1 MRKAMNAP
9 ITGAEDL
16 LLLALVTMVAL
27 SIPLGARTGAHIEIE
42 ILEPSMSALF
52 AKWSMIFIK
61 ILGASMLGFMG
72 WRLWHAGG
80 MASKFGE
87 TTQQLLISFEPFYY
101 LLSVSILIYALV
113 LVLDIWQILQS
124 QKVNSATN
132 WRKTFVISLTLIG
145 ILGLLSLFILLALRM
160 PVALSMLSVGFIGT
174 IIANAY
180 KFMAV
185 GMAEDQ
191 AWSRGLKVAYSNLAG
206 ETFEAASNYNL
217 LVIPMF
223 VLMGN
228 LAGVSGM
235 SKDLFSAAYR
245 WMGHLRGGL
254 ASATIAACAG
264 FAALSG
270 SSLASAVTMGRVAL
284 PEMKKYKYADSLAT
298 GSVAAG
304 GTLGFLIPP
313 SGGMIIYAV
322 LTEQSIGRLFMAGVF
337 PGIILTLLFIGAI
350 YCVVIRNP
358 TAGPRA
364 KRFGRPERV
373 TSLWRALPIVGVVLI
388 TIGGMYTGFFT
399 PVEASSVGAF
409 LTFVVAAY
417 RQSLGWQASKAVILE
432 TMNATATVFLIIIGA
447 FVFIPFMSLTELPA
461 QLVTI
466 LTSLPI
472 GNIGILLIIVLIYM
486 FLGMFLEAIAMLV
499 LTIPVV
505 IPIAVALDWDL
516 IWFGIILVIVL
527 EMGMI
532 SPPVGINVFI
542 VKSIARDVPMS
553 TIFRGIWP
561 FWFAMAAMIG
571 LLILF
576 PQIALYLPQAVVGG

>member
-1 MRKAMNAP
+1 MIDM
-9 ITGAEDL
+9 T
-16 LLLALVTMVAL
+16 V
-27 SIPLGARTGAHIEIE
+27 LG
-42 ILEPSMSALF
+42 L
-52 AKWSMIFIK
+52 
-61 ILGASMLGFMG
+61 
-72 WRLWHAGG
+72 
-80 MASKFGE
+80 
-87 TTQQLLISFEPFYY
+87 
-101 LLSVSILIYALV
+101 
-113 LVLDIWQILQS
+113 
-124 QKVNSATN
+124 
-132 WRKTFVISLTLIG
+132 
-145 ILGLLSLFILLALRM
+145 LGLLSLFVLLALRM
-160 PVALSMLSVGFIGT
+160 PVSLSMLGVGFVGT
-174 IIANAY
+174 VIANAN
-180 KFMAV
+180 KFMVV

-191 AWSRGLKVAYSNLAG
+191 AWARGFKIAYSNIAG

-235 SKDLFSAAYR
+235 SNDLFAAAYR

-284 PEMKKYKYADSLAT
+284 PQMKKYKYADSLAT

-350 YCVVIRNP
+350 SLVVGRNP
-358 TAGPRA
+358 DAGPRGE
-364 KRFGRPERV
+364 RFGRAERLA
-373 TSLWRALPIVGVVLI
+373 SLWRAMPILGVVLA

-409 LTFVVAAY
+409 FTLVVAIL
-417 RQSLGWQASKAVILE
+417 RRSLGWQETRSVILE
-432 TMNATATVFLIIIGA
+432 TMKATATVFLIIIGA

-461 QLVTI
+461 HLVTI

-472 GNIGILLIIVLIYM
+472 GEIGILLIVVLIYM
-486 FLGMFLEAIAMLV
+486 FLGMFLEAMAMLV

-505 IPIAVALDWDL
+505 VPIAIALNWDL
-516 IWFGIILVIVL
+516 IWFGIIVVIVL

-542 VKSIARDVPMS
+542 VKSIAPEVPMN

-576 PQIALYLPQAVVGG
+576 PQIALFLPQAVVGG

>member
-1 MRKAMNAP
+1 MMSM
-9 ITGAEDL
+9 T
-16 LLLALVTMVAL
+16 V
-27 SIPLGARTGAHIEIE
+27 LG
-42 ILEPSMSALF
+42 L
-52 AKWSMIFIK
+52 
-61 ILGASMLGFMG
+61 
-72 WRLWHAGG
+72 
-80 MASKFGE
+80 
-87 TTQQLLISFEPFYY
+87 
-101 LLSVSILIYALV
+101 
-113 LVLDIWQILQS
+113 
-124 QKVNSATN
+124 
-132 WRKTFVISLTLIG
+132 
-145 ILGLLSLFILLALRM
+145 LGLLSLFVLLALRM
-160 PVALSMLSVGFIGT
+160 PVALSMLGVGFIGT
-174 IIANAY
+174 VIVNAN
-180 KFMAV
+180 KFIGV
-185 GMAEDQ
+185 GMASDQ
-191 AWSRGLKVAYSNLAG
+191 AWARGLKIAYSNLAG
-206 ETFEAASNYNL
+206 ETFEAASNFNL

-235 SKDLFSAAYR
+235 SNDLFVAAHR

-284 PEMKKYKYADSLAT
+284 PEMKRYKYSDSLAT

-313 SGGMIIYAV
+313 SAGMIIYAV
-322 LTEQSIGRLFMAGVF
+322 LTEQSIGRLFMAGIF

-350 YCVVIRNP
+350 NITVARKP
-358 TAGPRA
+358 EAGPRSE
-364 KRFGRPERV
+364 RFGRRERML
-373 TSLWRALPIVGVVLI
+373 SLWQATPILVVVLT

-409 LTFVVAAY
+409 LTFVVAVG
-417 RQSLGWQASKAVILE
+417 RRSLSLPTIQTVILQ

-461 QLVTI
+461 DLVVL

-472 GNIGILLIIVLIYM
+472 GDYGVLAIIIVTYM
-486 FLGMFLEAIAMLV
+486 FLGMFLESMAMLV

-505 IPIAVALDWDL
+505 IPIAIGLEWDL
-516 IWFGIILVIVL
+516 IWFGIIVVIVL

-542 VKSIARDVPMS
+542 VKSIAPEVPMGQ
-553 TIFRGIWP
+553 IFRGIWP
-561 FWFAMAAMIG
+561 FWFAMALMIF
-571 LLILF
+571 LLIIF
-576 PQIALYLPQAVVGG
+576 PQIALYLPQKLVGN

>member
-1 MRKAMNAP
+1 MISM
-9 ITGAEDL
+9 TL
-16 LLLALVTMVAL
+16 L
-27 SIPLGARTGAHIEIE
+27 G
-42 ILEPSMSALF
+42 
-52 AKWSMIFIK
+52 
-61 ILGASMLGFMG
+61 
-72 WRLWHAGG
+72 
-80 MASKFGE
+80 
-87 TTQQLLISFEPFYY
+87 LI
-101 LLSVSILIYALV
+101 
-113 LVLDIWQILQS
+113 
-124 QKVNSATN
+124 
-132 WRKTFVISLTLIG
+132 
-145 ILGLLSLFILLALRM
+145 GLLSLFVLLALRM
-160 PVALSMLSVGFIGT
+160 PVALSMLGVGFVGT
-174 IIANAY
+174 AVANAN
-180 KFMAV
+180 KLIFV
-185 GMAEDQ
+185 GMDPDQ
-191 AWSRGLKVAYSNLAG
+191 AWARGWKIAYSNLAG
-206 ETFEAASNYNL
+206 ETFEAASNFNL

-235 SKDLFSAAYR
+235 SNDLFTTAYR

-254 ASATIAACAG
+254 ASATVAACAG

-284 PEMKKYKYADSLAT
+284 PEMKRYKYADGLAT
-298 GSVAAG
+298 GAVAAG

-337 PGIILTLLFIGAI
+337 PGMILTLLFIGAI
-350 YCVVIRNP
+350 YLVVVRKP
-358 TAGPRA
+358 EAGPPGPRSGLA
-364 KRFGRPERV
+364 ERLS
-373 TSLWRALPIVGVVLI
+373 SLWHATPIVGVVLV

-409 LTFVVAAY
+409 LTFVVAAA
-417 RQSLGWQASKAVILE
+417 RRSLSLEKMKTVILE
-432 TMNATATVFLIIIGA
+432 TMSATATVFLIIIGA

-461 QLVTI
+461 QLVTF

-472 GNIGILLIIVLIYM
+472 GDFGILLVIVLIYM
-486 FLGMFLEAIAMLV
+486 FLGMFLEGIAMLV

-505 IPIAVALDWDL
+505 IPIAIGLNWDL
-516 IWFGIILVIVL
+516 IWFGIIIVIVL

-532 SPPVGINVFI
+532 SPPVGINVFV
-542 VKSIARDVPMS
+542 VKSIAPDVPMG

-576 PQIALYLPQAVVGG
+576 PQIALFLPETIVAG

>member
-1 MRKAMNAP
+1 M
-9 ITGAEDL
+9 I
-16 LLLALVTMVAL
+16 
-27 SIPLGARTGAHIEIE
+27 
-42 ILEPSMSALF
+42 SM
-52 AKWSMIFIK
+52 
-61 ILGASMLGFMG
+61 
-72 WRLWHAGG
+72 
-80 MASKFGE
+80 
-87 TTQQLLISFEPFYY
+87 
-101 LLSVSILIYALV
+101 
-113 LVLDIWQILQS
+113 
-124 QKVNSATN
+124 
-132 WRKTFVISLTLIG
+132 TFLG

-160 PVALSMLSVGFIGT
+160 PVALSMLGVGFIGT
-174 IIANAY
+174 AVANANQ
-180 KFMAV
+180 FLSV
-185 GMAEDQ
+185 GMASDQ
-191 AWSRGLKVAYSNLAG
+191 AWARGWKIAFSNLSG
-206 ETFEAASNYNL
+206 ETFEAASNFNL

-235 SKDLFSAAYR
+235 SADLFNAAYR

-284 PEMKKYKYADSLAT
+284 PEMKRYKYDDSLAT

-350 YCVVIRNP
+350 YLVVARRP
-358 TAGPRA
+358 EAGPCGDRSGRA
-364 KRFGRPERV
+364 ARLASIGR
-373 TSLWRALPIVGVVLI
+373 AAPILGVVLA

-409 LTFVVAAY
+409 FTFVVAAW
-417 RQSLGWQASKAVILE
+417 RKSLSIRSIRTVILQ
-432 TMNATATVFLIIIGA
+432 TMNATATVFMIIIGA
-447 FVFIPFMSLTELPA
+447 FVFIPFMSMTELPA
-461 QLVTI
+461 HLVVL

-472 GNIGILLIIVLIYM
+472 GDLGVLLVIILAYM
-486 FLGMFLEAIAMLV
+486 FLGMFLESMAMLV

-505 IPIAVALDWDL
+505 IPIAIGLNWDL
-516 IWFGIILVIVL
+516 IWFGIIIVIVL

-542 VKSIARDVPMS
+542 VKSIAPDVPMGE
-553 TIFRGIWP
+553 IFRGIWP
-561 FWFAMAAMIG
+561 FWFAMVLMIG

-576 PQIALYLPQAVVGG
+576 PQIALFLPETIVGG

>member
-1 MRKAMNAP
+1 MISMSLL
-9 ITGAEDL
+9 GLFGL
-16 LLLALVTMVAL
+16 LLL
-27 SIPLGARTGAHIEIE
+27 
-42 ILEPSMSALF
+42 F
-52 AKWSMIFIK
+52 A
-61 ILGASMLGFMG
+61 
-72 WRLWHAGG
+72 
-80 MASKFGE
+80 
-87 TTQQLLISFEPFYY
+87 
-101 LLSVSILIYALV
+101 
-113 LVLDIWQILQS
+113 
-124 QKVNSATN
+124 
-132 WRKTFVISLTLIG
+132 
-145 ILGLLSLFILLALRM
+145 LLALRM
-160 PVALSMLSVGFIGT
+160 PVALSMLGVGFLGTAVANANKLVSVG
-174 IIANAY
+174 
-180 KFMAV
+180 M
-185 GMAEDQ
+185 DLDL
-191 AWSRGLKVAYSNLAG
+191 AWARGWKIAYSNLAG
-206 ETFEAASNYNL
+206 ETFEAASNFNL

-235 SKDLFSAAYR
+235 SNDLFNTAYR

-254 ASATIAACAG
+254 ASATVAACAG

-284 PEMKKYKYADSLAT
+284 PEMQRRKYADGLAT

-337 PGIILTLLFIGAI
+337 PGIIMTLLFIGTI
-350 YCVVIRNP
+350 YLVVARTP
-358 TAGPRA
+358 EAGPAGPRS
-364 KRFGRPERV
+364 RRTERIS
-373 TSLWRALPIVGVVLI
+373 SLWDAAPIVGVVLV

-399 PVEASSVGAF
+399 PVEASSIGAF
-409 LTFVVAAY
+409 LTFVVAAL
-417 RQSLGWQASKAVILE
+417 RRSLSLEKVKTVILE
-432 TMNATATVFLIIIGA
+432 TMSATATVFLIIIGA

-461 QLVTI
+461 QLVVL

-472 GNIGILLIIVLIYM
+472 GDLGILLSIVLIYM
-486 FLGMFLEAIAMLV
+486 FLGMFLEGIAMLV

-505 IPIAVALDWDL
+505 IPIAIGLNWDL
-516 IWFGIILVIVL
+516 IWFGIIIVIVL

-532 SPPVGINVFI
+532 SPPVGINVFV
-542 VKSIARDVPMS
+542 VKSIAPSVPMG

-576 PQIALYLPQAVVGG
+576 PQIALFLPDTIVAG

>member
-1 MRKAMNAP
+1 M
-9 ITGAEDL
+9 T
-16 LLLALVTMVAL
+16 
-27 SIPLGARTGAHIEIE
+27 
-42 ILEPSMSALF
+42 
-52 AKWSMIFIK
+52 
-61 ILGASMLGFMG
+61 
-72 WRLWHAGG
+72 
-80 MASKFGE
+80 
-87 TTQQLLISFEPFYY
+87 
-101 LLSVSILIYALV
+101 V
-113 LVLDIWQILQS
+113 L
-124 QKVNSATN
+124 
-132 WRKTFVISLTLIG
+132 G
-145 ILGLLSLFILLALRM
+145 ILGLLALFVLLALRM
-160 PVALSMLSVGFIGT
+160 PVALSMLAVGFIGT
-174 IIANAY
+174 VVANAN
-180 KFMAV
+180 KFITV
-185 GMAEDQ
+185 GMAWDQ
-191 AWSRGLKVAYSNLAG
+191 AWTRGWSIAFSNLAG
-206 ETFEAASNYNL
+206 EMFEASSNFNL

-235 SKDLFSAAYR
+235 SNDLFTAAYR

-284 PEMKKYKYADSLAT
+284 PEMKRYKYEDSLAT

-337 PGIILTLLFIGAI
+337 PGIILTLLFIAAI
-350 YCVVIRNP
+350 YLVVARKP
-358 TAGPRA
+358 ESGPPGPRSST
-364 KRFGRPERV
+364 GDRV
-373 TSLWRALPIVGVVLI
+373 ASLWSALPIVAVVLV

-409 LTFVVAAY
+409 LTFVVAAM
-417 RQSLGWQASKAVILE
+417 RRSLSFGAMKEVVLQ

-461 QLVTI
+461 KLVTV

-472 GNIGILLIIVLIYM
+472 GEIGVLLLVILIYM
-486 FLGMFLEAIAMLV
+486 FLGMFLEAMAMLV

-505 IPIAVALDWDL
+505 IPIAIALNWDL
-516 IWFGIILVIVL
+516 IWFGIIIVIVL

-532 SPPVGINVFI
+532 SPPVGINVFV
-542 VKSIARDVPMS
+542 VKSIAPEVPMGR
-553 TIFRGIWP
+553 IFRGIWP

-576 PQIALYLPQAVVGG
+576 PEIALFLPERIVGG

>member
-1 MRKAMNAP
+1 MISM
-9 ITGAEDL
+9 TL
-16 LLLALVTMVAL
+16 L
-27 SIPLGARTGAHIEIE
+27 
-42 ILEPSMSALF
+42 
-52 AKWSMIFIK
+52 
-61 ILGASMLGFMG
+61 
-72 WRLWHAGG
+72 
-80 MASKFGE
+80 
-87 TTQQLLISFEPFYY
+87 
-101 LLSVSILIYALV
+101 
-113 LVLDIWQILQS
+113 
-124 QKVNSATN
+124 
-132 WRKTFVISLTLIG
+132 G
-145 ILGLLSLFILLALRM
+145 ILGLLALFLLLAVRM
-160 PVALSMLSVGFIGT
+160 PVAISMLVVGFLGT
-174 IIANAY
+174 IIANAN
-180 KFMAV
+180 KLIAV
-185 GMAEDQ
+185 GMASDQ
-191 AWSRGLKVAYSNLAG
+191 AWARGLKIAYSNLAG

-235 SKDLFSAAYR
+235 SKDLFNAAYR

-270 SSLASAVTMGRVAL
+270 SSLASAITMGRVAL
-284 PEMKKYKYADSLAT
+284 PEMKKYNYSDSLAT

-322 LTEQSIGRLFMAGVF
+322 LTEQSVGRLFMAGVF

-350 YCVVIRNP
+350 YWVVIRNP
-358 TAGPRA
+358 GAGPRGE
-364 KRFGRPERV
+364 RFARPEKMA
-373 TSLWRALPIVGVVLI
+373 SILRALPIIGVVLL

-399 PVEASSVGAF
+399 PVEASAVGAF
-409 LTFVVAAY
+409 FTFVVAAW
-417 RQSLGWQASKAVILE
+417 RRSLNLTAVRTVVLE
-432 TMNATATVFLIIIGA
+432 SMTSTATVFLIIIGA
-447 FVFIPFMSLTELPA
+447 FVFIPFMSMTELPA
-461 QLVTI
+461 KMVVI

-472 GNIGILLIIVLIYM
+472 GDLGILVIIILVYI
-486 FLGMFLEAIAMLV
+486 FLGMFLESIAMLV

-505 IPIAVALDWDL
+505 IPIAIGLEWDL
-516 IWFGIILVIVL
+516 IWFGIIVVIVL

-542 VKSIARDVPMS
+542 VKSIAQDVPMAD
-553 TIFRGIWP
+553 IFRGIWP

-576 PQIALYLPQAVVGG
+576 PQIALFLPETIVGG

>member
-1 MRKAMNAP
+1 MISM
-9 ITGAEDL
+9 TL
-16 LLLALVTMVAL
+16 LGV
-27 SIPLGARTGAHIEIE
+27 
-42 ILEPSMSALF
+42 
-52 AKWSMIFIK
+52 
-61 ILGASMLGFMG
+61 
-72 WRLWHAGG
+72 
-80 MASKFGE
+80 
-87 TTQQLLISFEPFYY
+87 
-101 LLSVSILIYALV
+101 
-113 LVLDIWQILQS
+113 
-124 QKVNSATN
+124 
-132 WRKTFVISLTLIG
+132 
-145 ILGLLSLFILLALRM
+145 LGLLVLFILLALRM
-160 PVALSMLSVGFIGT
+160 PVALSMLGVGFIGT
-174 IIANAY
+174 VIANANQ
-180 KFMAV
+180 FISV
-185 GMAEDQ
+185 GMASDQ
-191 AWSRGLKVAYSNLAG
+191 AWARGWTIAYSNLAG
-206 ETFEAASNYNL
+206 ETFEAASNLNL

-223 VLMGN
+223 VLMGT

-235 SKDLFSAAYR
+235 SKDLFAAAYS
-245 WMGHLRGGL
+245 WMGHFRGGL

-284 PEMKKYKYADSLAT
+284 PEMKRYKYSDSLAT

-350 YCVVIRNP
+350 YLVVARKP
-358 TAGPRA
+358 EAGPCGERSGWDERLASLTRA
-364 KRFGRPERV
+364 
-373 TSLWRALPIVGVVLI
+373 SPILGVVLV

-409 LTFVVAAY
+409 FTLLVALWRRSLT
-417 RQSLGWQASKAVILE
+417 SKAVHDVIIQ
-432 TMNATATVFLIIIGA
+432 TMNATGTVFLIIIGA
-447 FVFIPFMSLTELPA
+447 FVFIPFMSLTGLPA
-461 QLVTI
+461 ELVTI

-472 GNIGILLIIVLIYM
+472 GDLGVLLVIILAYM
-486 FLGMFLEAIAMLV
+486 FLGMFLESMAMLV

-505 IPIAVALDWDL
+505 IPIAIGLDWDL
-516 IWFGIILVIVL
+516 IWFGIIVVIVL

-542 VKSIARDVPMS
+542 VKSIAPEVPMS
-553 TIFRGIWP
+553 EIFRGIWP

-576 PQIALYLPQAVVGG
+576 PQIALFLPQTIVGG

>member
-1 MRKAMNAP
+1 
-9 ITGAEDL
+9 
-16 LLLALVTMVAL
+16 
-27 SIPLGARTGAHIEIE
+27 
-42 ILEPSMSALF
+42 
-52 AKWSMIFIK
+52 MID
-61 ILGASMLGFMG
+61 M
-72 WRLWHAGG
+72 
-80 MASKFGE
+80 
-87 TTQQLLISFEPFYY
+87 T
-101 LLSVSILIYALV
+101 V
-113 LVLDIWQILQS
+113 
-124 QKVNSATN
+124 
-132 WRKTFVISLTLIG
+132 
-145 ILGLLSLFILLALRM
+145 LGLLGLLTLFVLLALRM
-160 PVALSMLSVGFIGT
+160 PVALSMLGVGFVGT
-174 IIANAY
+174 VIANAN
-180 KFMAV
+180 KFINV
-185 GMAEDQ
+185 GMGADQ
-191 AWSRGLKVAYSNLAG
+191 AWARGWKIAYSNLAG
-206 ETFEAASNYNL
+206 ETFEAASNFNL

-235 SKDLFSAAYR
+235 SKDLFNAAYR

-284 PEMKKYKYADSLAT
+284 PEMKRYKYADSLAT

-322 LTEQSIGRLFMAGVF
+322 LTEQSIGRLFMAGIF

-350 YCVVIRNP
+350 YLVVARNP
-358 TAGPRA
+358 EAGPCGERSGQAERRA
-364 KRFGRPERV
+364 
-373 TSLWRALPIVGVVLI
+373 SLRRAAPILGVVFV

-409 LTFVVAAY
+409 FTLLVALARRSLTLSSA
-417 RQSLGWQASKAVILE
+417 RTVILQ

-461 QLVTI
+461 DLVTL

-472 GNIGILLIIVLIYM
+472 GDLGVLLIIIATYM
-486 FLGMFLEAIAMLV
+486 FLGMFLESMAMLV

-505 IPIAVALDWDL
+505 IPIALGLGWDL
-516 IWFGIILVIVL
+516 VWFGIIIVIVL

-542 VKSIARDVPMS
+542 VKSIAPEVPMS

-576 PQIALYLPQAVVGG
+576 PQIALFLPQTIVGG

>member
-1 MRKAMNAP
+1 MIDM
-9 ITGAEDL
+9 TVLGL
-16 LLLALVTMVAL
+16 LGLLAL
-27 SIPLGARTGAHIEIE
+27 
-42 ILEPSMSALF
+42 
-52 AKWSMIFIK
+52 
-61 ILGASMLGFMG
+61 
-72 WRLWHAGG
+72 
-80 MASKFGE
+80 
-87 TTQQLLISFEPFYY
+87 
-101 LLSVSILIYALV
+101 
-113 LVLDIWQILQS
+113 
-124 QKVNSATN
+124 
-132 WRKTFVISLTLIG
+132 FV
-145 ILGLLSLFILLALRM
+145 LLALRM
-160 PVALSMLSVGFIGT
+160 PVALSMLGVGFIGT
-174 IIANAY
+174 VIANTSKY
-180 KFMAV
+180 VDV
-185 GMAEDQ
+185 GMAAEQ
-191 AWSRGLKVAYSNLAG
+191 AWARGLKIAYSNLAG
-206 ETFEAASNYNL
+206 ETFEAASNFNL

-235 SKDLFSAAYR
+235 SQDLFNAAYR
-245 WMGHLRGGL
+245 WMGHMRGGL

-284 PEMKKYKYADSLAT
+284 PEMKRYNYADSLAT

-350 YCVVIRNP
+350 YLVVTRNP
-358 TAGPRA
+358 EAGPQGDRSNRA
-364 KRFGRPERV
+364 DRMA
-373 TSLWRALPIVGVVLI
+373 SLARAAPILGVVLV

-409 LTFVVAAY
+409 LTLLVALA
-417 RQSLGWQASKAVILE
+417 RRSLSLGTARTVILQ

-461 QLVTI
+461 DLVTL

-472 GNIGILLIIVLIYM
+472 GDVGVLLVIILAYM
-486 FLGMFLEAIAMLV
+486 FLGMFLESMAMLV

-505 IPIAVALDWDL
+505 IPIAIGLDWDL
-516 IWFGIILVIVL
+516 IWFGIIIVIVL

-542 VKSIARDVPMS
+542 VKSIAPDVPMN

-576 PQIALYLPQAVVGG
+576 PQIALFLPQTIVGG

>member
-1 MRKAMNAP
+1 MISM
-9 ITGAEDL
+9 TL
-16 LLLALVTMVAL
+16 LGVLGLLALFL
-27 SIPLGARTGAHIEIE
+27 
-42 ILEPSMSALF
+42 
-52 AKWSMIFIK
+52 
-61 ILGASMLGFMG
+61 
-72 WRLWHAGG
+72 
-80 MASKFGE
+80 
-87 TTQQLLISFEPFYY
+87 
-101 LLSVSILIYALV
+101 
-113 LVLDIWQILQS
+113 
-124 QKVNSATN
+124 
-132 WRKTFVISLTLIG
+132 
-145 ILGLLSLFILLALRM
+145 LLALRM
-160 PVALSMLSVGFIGT
+160 PVALSMLGVGLVGT
-174 IIANAY
+174 VIANAN
-180 KFMAV
+180 KFVGV
-185 GMAEDQ
+185 GMPVEQ
-191 AWSRGLKVAYSNLAG
+191 AWDRGWKIAYSNLAG
-206 ETFEAASNYNL
+206 ETFEAASNFNL

-223 VLMGN
+223 ILMGN

-235 SKDLFSAAYR
+235 SKDLFVAAYR

-284 PEMKKYKYADSLAT
+284 PEMKRYKYADTLAT

-350 YCVVIRNP
+350 YLVVSRKP
-358 TAGPRA
+358 ESGPPGERSSRA
-364 KRFGRPERV
+364 ERMA
-373 TSLWRALPIVGVVLI
+373 SLWQATPIIGVVLI

-409 LTFVVAAY
+409 LTFVVAMA
-417 RQSLGWQASKAVILE
+417 RRKLNLRKLRTVTLE
-432 TMNATATVFLIIIGA
+432 TMSATATVFLIIIGA

-461 QLVTI
+461 QLVTF

-472 GNIGILLIIVLIYM
+472 GDVGILLVIILIYM
-486 FLGMFLEAIAMLV
+486 FLGMFLESIAMLV

-505 IPIAVALDWDL
+505 IPIAIGLNWDL
-516 IWFGIILVIVL
+516 IWFGIIMVIVL

-532 SPPVGINVFI
+532 SPPVGINVFV
-542 VKSIARDVPMS
+542 VKSIAPEVPMGQ
-553 TIFRGIWP
+553 IFRGIWP

-576 PQIALYLPQAVVGG
+576 PQIALFLPQTLVGG

>member
-1 MRKAMNAP
+1 M
-9 ITGAEDL
+9 TL
-16 LLLALVTMVAL
+16 LGV
-27 SIPLGARTGAHIEIE
+27 
-42 ILEPSMSALF
+42 
-52 AKWSMIFIK
+52 
-61 ILGASMLGFMG
+61 
-72 WRLWHAGG
+72 
-80 MASKFGE
+80 
-87 TTQQLLISFEPFYY
+87 
-101 LLSVSILIYALV
+101 
-113 LVLDIWQILQS
+113 
-124 QKVNSATN
+124 
-132 WRKTFVISLTLIG
+132 
-145 ILGLLSLFILLALRM
+145 LGLLALFILLALRM
-160 PVALSMLSVGFIGT
+160 PVALSMLAVGFVGT
-174 IIANAY
+174 VIANAN
-180 KFMAV
+180 KFILV
-185 GMAEDQ
+185 GMSSEP
-191 AWSRGLKVAYSNLAG
+191 AWARGWKTAYSNIAG
-206 ETFEAASNYNL
+206 ETFEAASNFNL

-223 VLMGN
+223 VLMGS

-235 SKDLFSAAYR
+235 SNDLFATAYR

-284 PEMKKYKYADSLAT
+284 PEMKRYNYDDSLST

-322 LTEQSIGRLFMAGVF
+322 LTEQSIGRLFMAGII

-350 YCVVIRNP
+350 LITVTRNP
-358 TAGPRA
+358 SAGPR
-364 KRFGRPERV
+364 GERS
-373 TSLWRALPIVGVVLI
+373 TSRERMASLLSAMPIFAVVGI

-409 LTFVVAAY
+409 LTFCVALMRRSLSFPAMKTVVL
-417 RQSLGWQASKAVILE
+417 Q

-447 FVFIPFMSLTELPA
+447 FVFIPFMSLTELPGN
-461 QLVTI
+461 LVEI

-472 GNIGILLIIVLIYM
+472 GDVGILLVIVAAYM
-486 FLGMFLEAIAMLV
+486 FLGMFLESMAMLV

-505 IPIAVALDWDL
+505 IPIAIGLEWDL
-516 IWFGIILVIVL
+516 IWFGIIVVIAL

-532 SPPVGINVFI
+532 SLPVGINVFV
-542 VKSIARDVPMS
+542 VKSIAPDVPMGR
-553 TIFRGIWP
+553 IFAGIWP

-576 PQIALYLPQAVVGG
+576 PQIALYLPEKLVGN